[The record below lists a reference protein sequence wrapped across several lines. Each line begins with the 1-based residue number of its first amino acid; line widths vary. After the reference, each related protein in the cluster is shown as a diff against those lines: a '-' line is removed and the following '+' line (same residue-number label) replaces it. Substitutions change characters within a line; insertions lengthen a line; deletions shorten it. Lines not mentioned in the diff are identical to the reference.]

1 MVVSLSGLLVT
12 LKVPEDCDFPDSSVE
27 EALEG
32 VIGRA
37 GGRVLRVGVKLT
49 LAVIGGSRPVMKGF
63 FFSMKADWLKEA
75 EGAFFEWLRS
85 FLRR

>member
-12 LKVPEDCDFPDSSVE
+12 LKVPDDCDLPDSSLE

-32 VIGRA
+32 VIGRG
-37 GGRVLRVGVKLT
+37 GGRVFMAGERST
-49 LAVIGGSRPVMKGF
+49 LIGGSRPVVKGF
-63 FFSMKADWLKEA
+63 FFSTNADWLKEA
-75 EGAFFEWLRS
+75 EGAFFAWLRS